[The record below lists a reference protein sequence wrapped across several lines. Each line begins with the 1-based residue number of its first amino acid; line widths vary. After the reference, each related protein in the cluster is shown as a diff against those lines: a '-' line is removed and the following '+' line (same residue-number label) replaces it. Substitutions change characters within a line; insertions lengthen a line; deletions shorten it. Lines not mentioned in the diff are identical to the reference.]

1 MKPTNWW
8 EEYSKKRYNEIL
20 HMLPNHKRVNLI
32 RTHELVMKM
41 LPEEDIYFEA
51 DMGKSYVC
59 TRWKFRVG
67 GAIVA
72 DWGYNTSTGEYY
84 HFARPCFDY
93 FNEDAFDDYSLGEIE
108 HRLLYRLDHAFM
120 CDDNN
125 DMWDQEKAKQLE
137 NLWGRFN
144 KARKV
149 ITKMEEEYDEER
161 KELQKKIVEA
171 EDNLKLRNRLQVKK
185 YLKIIECKDGSL
197 E

>member
-8 EEYSKKRYNEIL
+8 EESKRRYNEIL
-20 HMLPNHKRVNLI
+20 HVLPNHKRVNLI

-51 DMGKSYVC
+51 DLGKSFVC
-59 TRWKFRVG
+59 TRWKFRIG
-67 GAIVA
+67 GAIIA
-72 DWGYNTSTGEYY
+72 DWGYTEKNGEYY
-84 HFARPCFDY
+84 HFARPRFDN
-93 FNEDAFDDYSLGEIE
+93 FSEGTFDDYSLGEIE
-108 HRLLYRLDHAFM
+108 HRLLYRLDHSFM

-137 NLWGRFN
+137 NIWGRFN
-144 KARKV
+144 NARIT

-161 KELQKKIVEA
+161 RELQSKIIEA
-171 EDNLKLRNRLQVKK
+171 EDNLKRRNQLQVKK